1 MTTPAPDLRPGR
13 HLVFVGCTASG
24 KSAVAFELALRRI
37 AAGRPAEIVSCDS
50 MAVYRG
56 MDVGT
61 ATPTGA
67 ERAQVPHH
75 LLDVAGPSE
84 EYSVVRFRDDVV
96 AALAGIESRGADA
109 VLVGGTGLY
118 VRAVTDGLQ
127 VPGRY
132 PEVLDALEA
141 LPTDELRS
149 RLGELDPLG
158 ARRIEPNNRR
168 RLLRALEVTIG
179 SGRPFSAGGPGLGVY
194 DPTPFVLTG
203 IRLPREVVG
212 RRVSAR
218 WETQMAGGLLGEVR
232 ALAERADG
240 LSRTAAEA
248 LGYRELLAHLRGEH
262 TLEEASELAVRR
274 TRQFAVRQ
282 ERWFRRDPR
291 ITWFDPP
298 DPEAPDRA
306 AIAERVEANTQELVD
321 IGHWGVPVF
330 VFRGE
335 QFWGQDRID
344 DLRLV
349 LDEAGLG
356 RA

>member
-1 MTTPAPDLRPGR
+1 MSTSGPDPRPGR
-13 HLVFVGCTASG
+13 HVVLVGCTASG
-24 KSAVAFELALRRI
+24 KSAVALELARRRI
-37 AAGRPAEIVSCDS
+37 AAGRPTEIVSCDS

-61 ATPTGA
+61 ATPTPA
-67 ERAQVPHH
+67 ERALVPHH
-75 LLDVAGPSE
+75 LLDVADPSE
-84 EYSVVRFRDDVV
+84 EYSVVRFRDDVA
-96 AALAGIESRGADA
+96 AALVGIESRGADA

-132 PEVLDALEA
+132 PEVLETLDA
-141 LPTDELRS
+141 LPTEELHA
-149 RLGELDPLG
+149 RLEELDPLG

-168 RLLRALEVTIG
+168 RLVRALEVTIG

-203 IRLPREVVG
+203 IRLPRAVVG

-218 WETQMAGGLLGEVR
+218 WEAQMAAGLLDEVR
-232 ALAERADG
+232 ALADRTGG

-248 LGYRELLAHLRGEH
+248 LGYRELLAYLRGEH
-262 TLEEASELAVRR
+262 TLGEATELAVRR

-306 AIAERVEANTQELVD
+306 ALAERIDTYWSECARER
-321 IGHWGVPVF
+321 
-330 VFRGE
+330 RGSAATV
-335 QFWGQDRID
+335 GRPTGP
-344 DLRLV
+344 
-349 LDEAGLG
+349 AG
-356 RA
+356 